1 MDRRWSVKAEYLY
14 ADFGSV
20 SVSVPVTNTP
30 AFAQT
35 MTATSKVSLQL
46 MRIGFD
52 YRF

>member
-1 MDRRWSVKAEYLY
+1 MKAEYLY

-20 SVSVPVTNTP
+20 SVGVPVTNTP
-30 AFAQT
+30 NFAQT
-35 MTATSKVSLQL
+35 MSATSSVSMHL